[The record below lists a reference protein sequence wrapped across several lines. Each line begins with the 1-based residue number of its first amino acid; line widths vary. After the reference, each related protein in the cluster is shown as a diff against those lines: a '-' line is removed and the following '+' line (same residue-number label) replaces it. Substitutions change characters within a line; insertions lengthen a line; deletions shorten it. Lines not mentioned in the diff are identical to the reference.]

1 MSKVAATGLN
11 ASKGRLWVGSP
22 RVISLAV
29 TVLVHVLGFGIVIYN
44 QFPLALEKR
53 PVSAKPVIIVHNVH
67 AAPATRE
74 SKQEGTAATIS
85 PRKEGNGP
93 EQRTKPSLVEAV
105 APASSPLMV
114 NPDIEVEALGAVTPQ
129 QQASDPVQD
138 YRLALFARLA
148 EHRDYPE
155 TARLRHYQGDGAV
168 SFRIDRG
175 GNLLSASMER
185 STGRA
190 VLDRAALRQVRR
202 ASPFPQI
209 PPELPDELIVAV
221 PLQFLI
227 VPPGRQMAA
236 R

>member
-1 MSKVAATGLN
+1 M
-11 ASKGRLWVGSP
+11 
-22 RVISLAV
+22 ISLAV

-53 PVSAKPVIIVHNVH
+53 PVSAKPVIIVYNVA
-67 AAPATRE
+67 AAPATKER
-74 SKQEGTAATIS
+74 KQGTTATIS

-105 APASSPLMV
+105 APASSPLIV

-129 QQASDPVQD
+129 HQASDPVQD

-155 TARLRHYQGDGAV
+155 AARLRHYQGDGSV

-185 STGRA
+185 STGRD

-227 VPPGRQMAA
+227 LPPGRQMAT

>member
-11 ASKGRLWVGSP
+11 ASEGRIWVGSP

-29 TVLVHVLGFGIVIYN
+29 TVLVHILGFGIVIYN
-44 QFPLALEKR
+44 QFPLALETR
-53 PVSAKPVIIVHNVH
+53 SVSAKPVITVYNVS
-67 AAPATRE
+67 AAPATMER
-74 SKQEGTAATIS
+74 KQGTKVTIS
-85 PRKEGNGP
+85 PRKEGKGP
-93 EQRTKPSLVEAV
+93 ELHTKPSLVEAA
-105 APASSPLMV
+105 APASSPPMA
-114 NPDIEVEALGAVTPQ
+114 NSDIKVEELGAVAPQ
-129 QQASDPVQD
+129 HQARDAVQD

-155 TARLRHYQGDGAV
+155 AARLRHYQGDGAV

-175 GNLLSASMER
+175 GNLLSAFMER

-209 PPELPDELIVAV
+209 PPELPDELIVAL

-227 VPPGRQMAA
+227 LPPGRQMAA